1 MARHEPIQWS
11 AHNDSRSEA
20 SVSLHLRTGRLEG
33 RRRRVAPLQFAL
45 VAVMKCCPNCGQTL
59 NDTSRPFIMGKLQ
72 GRIYDRVKRAGRYG
86 IVRDLLVEYTYS
98 DREDGG
104 PDDASRAFDVNLL
117 YLNRKLRPIGQEIT
131 QSIPNGPYVLRTIR
145 QFSTLTTAECKQL
158 RADVSSRIYLIC
170 ELALK
175 YRLTKLDMTALA
187 KQIAPRSSSTKSPFY
202 YRSRRAKEEV
212 PEWPT

>member
-1 MARHEPIQWS
+1 M
-11 AHNDSRSEA
+11 
-20 SVSLHLRTGRLEG
+20 T
-33 RRRRVAPLQFAL
+33 
-45 VAVMKCCPNCGQTL
+45 CCPNCGQTL

-72 GRIYDRVKRAGRYG
+72 GRMYDRVKRAGRYG

-104 PDDASRAFDVNLL
+104 PDNASRAFDVNLL
-117 YLNRKLRPIGQEIT
+117 FLNRKLRAFGQDIT
-131 QSIPNGPYVLRTIR
+131 QSIPNGPYILRTVR
-145 QFSTLTTAECKQL
+145 KFSTLTAAERNRL
-158 RADVSSRIYLIC
+158 LTDVCSHAYLIC

-175 YRLTKLDMTALA
+175 YRLTKSDMTALA